1 MTRIID
7 CIHFDT
13 EKSSRTFIWQF
24 SIPLADQK
32 PRYQKQNILQC

>member
-7 CIHFDT
+7 HIHFDT
-13 EKSSRTFIWQF
+13 DKFSHTLIWQF

-32 PRYQKQNILQC
+32 PHYQKQNTKQC

>member
-1 MTRIID
+1 MTKTSD

-13 EKSSRTFIWQF
+13 EKSTRTLICQF

-32 PRYQKQNILQC
+32 PHYQKQNTLQC